1 MGHNPPQQCCIKLS
15 NVGTDGP
22 LPNPRRPPPITWCN
36 VGIVGCW
43 DQPRMQ
49 PSLSLCVISTHI
61 STIVPISQLRSS
73 RIKLRTGS
81 DTPPPPWFNPV
92 ETILAAS
99 SNQKS
104 PKLKTAGVVVH
115 ASRAGARKAQWPI
128 FLLNGSQGKE
138 RGVANGHNNKR
149 NFELPAKRRR
159 GSLWS
164 RCFFQLT
171 PVLNIPEFLITV
183 SPCKNVAD
191 ETNLS
196 TCVNILSA
204 TFSQCKLHGN

>member
-1 MGHNPPQQCCIKLS
+1 MCNIHTYLLLS
-15 NVGTDGP
+15 QSPNSVQAGSNFARGLIL
-22 LPNPRRPPPITWCN
+22 LPH
-36 VGIVGCW
+36 
-43 DQPRMQ
+43 
-49 PSLSLCVISTHI
+49 SA
-61 STIVPISQLRSS
+61 
-73 RIKLRTGS
+73 
-81 DTPPPPWFNPV
+81 WFNPV
-92 ETILAAS
+92 ETILTAS

-128 FLLNGSQGKE
+128 SLLNGSARQGT
-138 RGVANGHNNKR
+138 RAGHNNKR

-171 PVLNIPEFLITV
+171 PVLNIREFLITV

-196 TCVNILSA
+196 TRVHPVCDI
-204 TFSQCKLHGN
+204 SQCKLHGN

>member
-22 LPNPRRPPPITWCN
+22 LPHPRRPPPITWCN
-36 VGIVGCW
+36 VGIVGW
-43 DQPRMQ
+43 DLPRMQ

-61 STIVPISQLRSS
+61 STIVPTSQLCSS

-92 ETILAAS
+92 ETILTAS

-128 FLLNGSQGKE
+128 SVLNGSARNQSSYLSKISQIVYVEKKLSCGEILGNFGEILGNFGK
-138 RGVANGHNNKR
+138 
-149 NFELPAKRRR
+149 F
-159 GSLWS
+159 
-164 RCFFQLT
+164 
-171 PVLNIPEFLITV
+171 
-183 SPCKNVAD
+183 
-191 ETNLS
+191 
-196 TCVNILSA
+196 
-204 TFSQCKLHGN
+204 

>member
-22 LPNPRRPPPITWCN
+22 LPHPRRPPPITWCN
-36 VGIVGCW
+36 VGIVGW

-61 STIVPISQLRSS
+61 YYCPNLPTLFKPDQTSHSGLILLPH
-73 RIKLRTGS
+73 
-81 DTPPPPWFNPV
+81 PAWFNPV
-92 ETILAAS
+92 ETILTAS

-128 FLLNGSQGKE
+128 SLLNGSQGKE
-138 RGVANGHNNKR
+138 RGLA
-149 NFELPAKRRR
+149 
-159 GSLWS
+159 
-164 RCFFQLT
+164 
-171 PVLNIPEFLITV
+171 ITI
-183 SPCKNVAD
+183 N
-191 ETNLS
+191 ETS
-196 TCVNILSA
+196 SA
-204 TFSQCKLHGN
+204 GKA